1 MIQFLM
7 PRVYTAEELG
17 ELSEASAN
25 RFVSD
30 RHRAEEELGSHYH
43 DCYNLFALESKG
55 QPLLV
60 DGLLSALRN
69 MDRPTVSEDD
79 FKSSSRSAPM
89 AKLSVPKPR
98 AKTGINDEGSVP
110 MAKRPSPK
118 LALPERSV
126 MFCSAPMAKHPG
138 PKRLT
143 CRSNSSFCSVPMAK
157 HPVPKPDAINVPH
170 ELGIQFQGPMRIC
183 QASCFDDPLPA
194 FMPQL
199 QDLHRR
205 DFPPRRR

>member
-126 MFCSAPMAKHPG
+126 MFCSAPMAKHP
-138 PKRLT
+138 
-143 CRSNSSFCSVPMAK
+143 
-157 HPVPKPDAINVPH
+157 VPKPDAINVPH

-205 DFPPRRR
+205 DFPPRRRYVP